1 MGGVMLV
8 AIVILL
14 SIALVVGV
22 VLSAFLIYR
31 KGLNDGFV
39 EGYAMAVSRSWRQST
54 EGDVDES

>member
-1 MGGVMLV
+1 MV

-31 KGLNDGFV
+31 KGLNDGYAA
-39 EGYAMAVSRSWRQST
+39 GYVTAVSRSWKQ
-54 EGDVDES
+54 EGDVDDS